1 MITKY
6 LFILKKLFTGML
18 LSDQT
23 SELLSE
29 IVAIATVIAASYA
42 LCWLCS
48 FLSNKIFSIIARR
61 TKTQTDDIFVENKV
75 LNKFCLLIPAYT
87 VRIFAPD
94 AMPDYPSACKAIIVL
109 TKVYE
114 IIVYARIVTSL
125 LKTLYDIYN
134 TKDISRT
141 RSMKGLLQVANYIT
155 YAVAVLFVITTLTG
169 RDISSII
176 IGLGTISAV
185 LMLVFKDSILGF
197 VGGIQLS
204 VNDMVRLG
212 DWITVP
218 QHNADGDVIDISLTT
233 VKVQNFDKTIT
244 MIPTYSL
251 VSESFTN
258 WRGMAEAEGRRISR
272 YIIIDTESV
281 KFCTP
286 EMISRFK
293 GISLVKDYIET
304 KEREIAE
311 HNKKHGFDTKNN
323 PINGRNQTNLGILR
337 AYITEYLKANENL
350 SKDLV
355 IMVRQLQPTEYGL
368 PLQVY
373 AFSSNKNWPDYEK
386 IQSDIFDHIIAAVPM
401 FDLKIYQR
409 P

>member
-6 LFILKKLFTGML
+6 LIILKSIFTGML
-18 LSDQT
+18 FSDQT
-23 SELLSE
+23 AKLLSE
-29 IVAIATVIAASYA
+29 IIALTTIIAVSYA
-42 LCWLCS
+42 ICWLCS
-48 FLSNKIFSIIARR
+48 YLSNKLFGILAKK
-61 TKTQTDDIFVENKV
+61 TKTQADDIFVENRV
-75 LNKFCLLIPAYT
+75 FNKFFLLIPAYAI
-87 VRIFAPD
+87 RNFAPD
-94 AMPDYPSACKAIIVL
+94 ALPDYPTAFKIIIIL
-109 TKVYE
+109 TKIYE
-114 IIVYARIVTSL
+114 IIIYARIATSL
-125 LKTLYDIYN
+125 MKTLYDIYN

-141 RSMKGLLQVANYIT
+141 KSMKGLLQVAEYIT
-155 YAVAVLFVITTLTG
+155 YAIAVLFIITTLTG
-169 RDISSII
+169 KDLSSII
-176 IGLGTISAV
+176 IGLGTLSAV

-258 WRGMAEAEGRRISR
+258 WRGMAESEGRRISR
-272 YIIIDTESV
+272 YIIIDTESI

-286 EMISRFK
+286 EMITRFK
-293 GISLVKDYIET
+293 EISLVRDYVEA
-304 KEREIAE
+304 KELEIAE
-311 HNKKHGFDTKNN
+311 YNKKHGFDTSES

-350 SKDLV
+350 SKNLV
-355 IMVRQLQPTEYGL
+355 IMVRQLQPTEFGL

-373 AFSSNKNWPDYEK
+373 AFCSNKNWPDYER

-401 FDLKIYQR
+401 FDLRIYQR